1 MKQMLMLALAGL
13 KSRRRTSLLLLTAVV
28 FSVVFLTVMGLIG
41 SSAVYTVDR
50 QKKELYGEQKVTVWN
65 LTADEAETI
74 LKDARW
80 ERTGRF
86 DLSGAVADAQGE
98 LYGLGTADSEALALG
113 HIRLTAGRMPQQP
126 GEIAAEISALRDYID
141 HHLKVEGDLR
151 REVSMNIIR
160 HLHRRRSGGQLH
172 RRVAQPAYLVFRR
185 GAPASPA
192 FLFRRSAA
200 GGGAVR

>member
-13 KSRRRTSLLLLTAVV
+13 KSRRRPSLLLLTAVV

-126 GEIAAEISALRDYID
+126 GEIAAEISALRDLGINAA
-141 HHLKVEGDLR
+141 VGDTLTL
-151 REVSMNIIR
+151 ELAAFDGQTVSGTFTVVS
-160 HLHRRRSGGQLH
+160 LVDSYTAVWRRRRCCPLT
-172 RRVAQPAYLVFRR
+172 
-185 GAPASPA
+185 
-192 FLFRRSAA
+192 
-200 GGGAVR
+200 

>member
-98 LYGLGTADSEALALG
+98 LYGLGTADSEALAP
-113 HIRLTAGRMPQQP
+113 A
-126 GEIAAEISALRDYID
+126 IS
-141 HHLKVEGDLR
+141 G
-151 REVSMNIIR
+151 
-160 HLHRRRSGGQLH
+160 
-172 RRVAQPAYLVFRR
+172 
-185 GAPASPA
+185 
-192 FLFRRSAA
+192 
-200 GGGAVR
+200 